1 MPSRAVVRPSRA
13 NRVVGGGR
21 VMSIIDIDS
30 LSYKYP
36 NATTKALDNIDF
48 KLTEPGFTAI
58 MGPTGAGKTTF
69 SLTLNGLIPQF
80 YEGTMEGSVHVLGI
94 DTKRYRIQRLVQHVG
109 LVMQDPES
117 QVFGMNVL
125 ADVMFGPANLGLSYD
140 EVMARARRALNL
152 VGLVGFDK
160 RPPSDLSGGEKQR
173 LAVASVLAMHPE
185 ILVLDEPTSEL
196 DPVGREEVYQAVD
209 RLREDGDVT
218 ILAIEHS
225 PDEVVS
231 RAENLVVFSEGKM
244 AYVGTPKDIFRNA
257 PKAHDLGIRIPESAE
272 LGWKLHE
279 AGIIEQQQI
288 PLTVDEAFE
297 LISPWIIERKDRL
310 EQPALPPD
318 VCDCGAHPSR
328 SDTQLCSCEAQPSKC
343 DDRLYMRD
351 AHSCSCNTW
360 NNKEVILSVQDL
372 SHSYSDEIHAL
383 RGVSLDVHKGEF
395 IALVGQNG
403 AGKTTLAKHFN
414 GLLRPTK
421 GRVIVDGKD
430 AAGQAIYD
438 LAKIVGYVFQNP
450 DHQIFSATVWEEAAY
465 GLKVQGITGEKAKE
479 RVANVLELVGL
490 SDLLELNPF
499 TLSKGD
505 RQKLA
510 VASILAIEPQ
520 VLVID
525 EPTTGLDARGA
536 EGMMTLID
544 HLNKLGH
551 TVIIITH
558 DMKLVAEYATRVIA
572 MSRGKIIAD
581 CTPAELFSNEAVM
594 ENARVKP
601 TSIARLFSRL
611 QELADIPMLITV
623 EDAADFFI
631 ELLKS

>member
-152 VGLVGFDK
+152 VGLVGFGK
-160 RPPSDLSGGEKQR
+160 RSPSDLSGGEKQR

-310 EQPALPPD
+310 AKCYAKP
-318 VCDCGAHPSR
+318 
-328 SDTQLCSCEAQPSKC
+328 CSC
-343 DDRLYMRD
+343 D
-351 AHSCSCNTW
+351 AEGE
-360 NNKEVILSVQDL
+360 KEVILSVQDL

-438 LAKIVGYVFQNP
+438 LAKVVGYVFQNP

-572 MSRGKIIAD
+572 MSRGKVIAD
-581 CTPAELFSNEAVM
+581 CTPAELFSNGAVM

>member
-1 MPSRAVVRPSRA
+1 
-13 NRVVGGGR
+13 
-21 VMSIIDIDS
+21 
-30 LSYKYP
+30 
-36 NATTKALDNIDF
+36 
-48 KLTEPGFTAI
+48 
-58 MGPTGAGKTTF
+58 
-69 SLTLNGLIPQF
+69 
-80 YEGTMEGSVHVLGI
+80 
-94 DTKRYRIQRLVQHVG
+94 
-109 LVMQDPES
+109 
-117 QVFGMNVL
+117 
-125 ADVMFGPANLGLSYD
+125 
-140 EVMARARRALNL
+140 
-152 VGLVGFDK
+152 
-160 RPPSDLSGGEKQR
+160 
-173 LAVASVLAMHPE
+173 
-185 ILVLDEPTSEL
+185 
-196 DPVGREEVYQAVD
+196 
-209 RLREDGDVT
+209 
-218 ILAIEHS
+218 
-225 PDEVVS
+225 
-231 RAENLVVFSEGKM
+231 M

>member
-160 RPPSDLSGGEKQR
+160 RSPSDLSGGEKQR

-209 RLREDGDVT
+209 RLREDGNVT

-231 RAENLVVFSEGKM
+231 RAENLVVFNEGKM
-244 AYVGTPKDIFRNA
+244 AYIGTPKDIFRNA

-310 EQPALPPD
+310 A
-318 VCDCGAHPSR
+318 
-328 SDTQLCSCEAQPSKC
+328 KC
-343 DDRLYMRD
+343 DTKPCRCD
-351 AHSCSCNTW
+351 AEGE
-360 NNKEVILSVQDL
+360 KEVILSVQDL

-438 LAKIVGYVFQNP
+438 LAKVVGYVFQNP

-572 MSRGKIIAD
+572 MSRGKVIAD
-581 CTPAELFSNEAVM
+581 CTPAELFSNGAVM
-594 ENARVKP
+594 KNARVKP

>member
-1 MPSRAVVRPSRA
+1 MNLAGRQVNREPGRPVHRYSICLMRAELTPSRAVVRPSRA
-13 NRVVGGGR
+13 NRAVGGGR

-152 VGLVGFDK
+152 VGLVGFGK
-160 RPPSDLSGGEKQR
+160 RSPSDLSGGEKQR

-310 EQPALPPD
+310 AKCYAKP
-318 VCDCGAHPSR
+318 
-328 SDTQLCSCEAQPSKC
+328 CSC
-343 DDRLYMRD
+343 D
-351 AHSCSCNTW
+351 AEGE
-360 NNKEVILSVQDL
+360 KEVILSVQDL

-438 LAKIVGYVFQNP
+438 LAKVVGYVFQNP

-572 MSRGKIIAD
+572 MSRGKVIAD
-581 CTPAELFSNEAVM
+581 CTPAELFSNGAVM

>member
-160 RPPSDLSGGEKQR
+160 RSPSDLSGGEKQR

-209 RLREDGDVT
+209 RLREDGNVT

-244 AYVGTPKDIFRNA
+244 AYLGTPKDIFRNA

-310 EQPALPPD
+310 A
-318 VCDCGAHPSR
+318 
-328 SDTQLCSCEAQPSKC
+328 KC
-343 DDRLYMRD
+343 DTKPCRCD
-351 AHSCSCNTW
+351 AEGE
-360 NNKEVILSVQDL
+360 KEVILSVQDL

-438 LAKIVGYVFQNP
+438 LAKVVGYVFQNP

-572 MSRGKIIAD
+572 MSRGKVIAD
-581 CTPAELFSNEAVM
+581 CTPAELFSNGAVM
-594 ENARVKP
+594 KNARVKP

>member
-13 NRVVGGGR
+13 NRAVGGGR
-21 VMSIIDIDS
+21 VMSIIDVDS

-48 KLTEPGFTAI
+48 KLTEPGFIAI

-160 RPPSDLSGGEKQR
+160 RSPSDLSGGEKQR

-209 RLREDGDVT
+209 RLCEDGDVT
-218 ILAIEHS
+218 IFAIEHS

-231 RAENLVVFSEGKM
+231 RAENLMVFSGGKL
-244 AYVGTPKDIFRNA
+244 AYLGTPKDVFRNA
-257 PKAHDLGIRIPESAE
+257 PKAHDLGIRIPEPAE
-272 LGWKLHE
+272 LGWKLYE
-279 AGIIEQQQI
+279 AGLIKQQQI

-310 EQPALPPD
+310 A
-318 VCDCGAHPSR
+318 
-328 SDTQLCSCEAQPSKC
+328 KC
-343 DDRLYMRD
+343 DTKPCRCD
-351 AHSCSCNTW
+351 AEGE
-360 NNKEVILSVQDL
+360 KEVILSVQDL

-438 LAKIVGYVFQNP
+438 LAKVVGYVFQNP

>member
-160 RPPSDLSGGEKQR
+160 RSPSDLSGGEKQR

-209 RLREDGDVT
+209 RLREDGNVT

-244 AYVGTPKDIFRNA
+244 AYLGTPKDIFRNA

-310 EQPALPPD
+310 A
-318 VCDCGAHPSR
+318 
-328 SDTQLCSCEAQPSKC
+328 KC
-343 DDRLYMRD
+343 DTKPCRCD
-351 AHSCSCNTW
+351 AEGE
-360 NNKEVILSVQDL
+360 KEVILSVQDL

-438 LAKIVGYVFQNP
+438 LAKVVGYVFQNP
-450 DHQIFSATVWEEAAY
+450 DHQIFSATVWEEAAF

-572 MSRGKIIAD
+572 MSRGKVIAD
-581 CTPAELFSNEAVM
+581 CTPAELFSNGAVM
-594 ENARVKP
+594 KNARVKP

>member
-1 MPSRAVVRPSRA
+1 
-13 NRVVGGGR
+13 
-21 VMSIIDIDS
+21 MSIIDIDS

-160 RPPSDLSGGEKQR
+160 RSPSDLSGGEKQR

-209 RLREDGDVT
+209 RLREDGNVT

-244 AYVGTPKDIFRNA
+244 AYIGTPKDIFRNA

-310 EQPALPPD
+310 A
-318 VCDCGAHPSR
+318 
-328 SDTQLCSCEAQPSKC
+328 KC
-343 DDRLYMRD
+343 DTKPCRCD
-351 AHSCSCNTW
+351 AEGE
-360 NNKEVILSVQDL
+360 KEVILSVQDL

-438 LAKIVGYVFQNP
+438 LAKVVGYVFQNP

-581 CTPAELFSNEAVM
+581 CTPAELFSNGAVM
-594 ENARVKP
+594 KNARVKP

>member
-160 RPPSDLSGGEKQR
+160 RSPSDLSGGEKQR

-244 AYVGTPKDIFRNA
+244 AYLGTPKDIFRNA

-310 EQPALPPD
+310 A
-318 VCDCGAHPSR
+318 
-328 SDTQLCSCEAQPSKC
+328 KC
-343 DDRLYMRD
+343 DTKPCRCD
-351 AHSCSCNTW
+351 AEGE
-360 NNKEVILSVQDL
+360 KEVILSVQDL

-438 LAKIVGYVFQNP
+438 LAKVVGYVFQNP

-572 MSRGKIIAD
+572 MSRGKVIAD
-581 CTPAELFSNEAVM
+581 CTPAELFSNGAVM
-594 ENARVKP
+594 KNARVKP

>member
-1 MPSRAVVRPSRA
+1 MPSLAGVRPRLA
-13 NRVVGGGR
+13 TEAVGGGR
-21 VMSIIDIDS
+21 VMSIIDVDS

-48 KLTEPGFTAI
+48 KLVKPGFTAI

-125 ADVMFGPANLGLSYD
+125 ADVMFGPANLGLSYE
-140 EVMARARRALNL
+140 EVMARAREALNL

-218 ILAIEHS
+218 IFAIEHS

-231 RAENLVVFSEGKM
+231 RAENLMVFSGGKL
-244 AYVGTPKDIFRNA
+244 AYLGTPKDVFRNA
-257 PKAHDLGIRIPESAE
+257 PKAHNLGIRIPEPAE
-272 LGWKLHE
+272 LGWKLYE
-279 AGIIEQQQI
+279 AGLIKQQEI
-288 PLTVDEAFE
+288 PLTVEQAFE
-297 LISPWIIERKDRL
+297 LISPWIIEQKDA
-310 EQPALPPD
+310 PAQSGK
-318 VCDCGAHPSR
+318 CDIKPHNY
-328 SDTQLCSCEAQPSKC
+328 DTQPCSCSAGDK
-343 DDRLYMRD
+343 
-351 AHSCSCNTW
+351 
-360 NNKEVILSVQDL
+360 KEVILSVEDL

-383 RGVSLDVHKGEF
+383 MGVSLDVHKGEF

-421 GRVIVDGKD
+421 GRVFVDGKD

-438 LAKIVGYVFQNP
+438 LAKVVGYVFQNP

-479 RVANVLELVGL
+479 RVSNVLELVGL

-581 CTPAELFSNEAVM
+581 CTPAELFSNKTVM

-601 TSIARLFSRL
+601 TSIARLFNRL
-611 QELADIPMLITV
+611 QELADVPMLIAV
-623 EDAADFFI
+623 EDAANFLI
-631 ELLKS
+631 ELSKS

>member
-160 RPPSDLSGGEKQR
+160 RSPSDLSGGEKQR

-209 RLREDGDVT
+209 RLREDGNVT

-231 RAENLVVFSEGKM
+231 RAENLVVFNEGKM
-244 AYVGTPKDIFRNA
+244 AYIGTPKDIFRNA

-310 EQPALPPD
+310 AKCYAKP
-318 VCDCGAHPSR
+318 
-328 SDTQLCSCEAQPSKC
+328 CSC
-343 DDRLYMRD
+343 D
-351 AHSCSCNTW
+351 AEGE
-360 NNKEVILSVQDL
+360 KEVILSVQDL

-438 LAKIVGYVFQNP
+438 LAKVVGYVFQNP

-572 MSRGKIIAD
+572 MSRGKVIAD
-581 CTPAELFSNEAVM
+581 CTPAELFSNGAVM
-594 ENARVKP
+594 KNARVKP

>member
-160 RPPSDLSGGEKQR
+160 RSPSDLSGGEKQR

-209 RLREDGDVT
+209 RLREDGNVT

-231 RAENLVVFSEGKM
+231 RAENLVVFNEGKM
-244 AYVGTPKDIFRNA
+244 AYIGTPKDIFRNA

-310 EQPALPPD
+310 A
-318 VCDCGAHPSR
+318 
-328 SDTQLCSCEAQPSKC
+328 KC
-343 DDRLYMRD
+343 DTKPCRCD
-351 AHSCSCNTW
+351 AEGE
-360 NNKEVILSVQDL
+360 KEVILSVQDL

-414 GLLRPTK
+414 GLLRPT
-421 GRVIVDGKD
+421 
-430 AAGQAIYD
+430 
-438 LAKIVGYVFQNP
+438 
-450 DHQIFSATVWEEAAY
+450 
-465 GLKVQGITGEKAKE
+465 
-479 RVANVLELVGL
+479 
-490 SDLLELNPF
+490 
-499 TLSKGD
+499 
-505 RQKLA
+505 
-510 VASILAIEPQ
+510 
-520 VLVID
+520 
-525 EPTTGLDARGA
+525 
-536 EGMMTLID
+536 
-544 HLNKLGH
+544 
-551 TVIIITH
+551 
-558 DMKLVAEYATRVIA
+558 
-572 MSRGKIIAD
+572 
-581 CTPAELFSNEAVM
+581 
-594 ENARVKP
+594 
-601 TSIARLFSRL
+601 
-611 QELADIPMLITV
+611 
-623 EDAADFFI
+623 
-631 ELLKS
+631 

>member
-13 NRVVGGGR
+13 NRAVGGGR

-160 RPPSDLSGGEKQR
+160 RSPSDLSGGEKQR
-173 LAVASVLAMHPE
+173 LAVASVLAMHPD

-209 RLREDGDVT
+209 KLREDGDVT

-257 PKAHDLGIRIPESAE
+257 PQAHDLGIRTPEPAE
-272 LGWKLHE
+272 LGWKLYE

-310 EQPALPPD
+310 AKCYAKPCR
-318 VCDCGAHPSR
+318 CDAEG
-328 SDTQLCSCEAQPSKC
+328 E
-343 DDRLYMRD
+343 
-351 AHSCSCNTW
+351 
-360 NNKEVILSVQDL
+360 KEVILSVQDL

-438 LAKIVGYVFQNP
+438 LAKVVGYVFQNP

>member
-1 MPSRAVVRPSRA
+1 MPSRSVVRPSRA

-160 RPPSDLSGGEKQR
+160 RSPSDLSGGEKQR

-209 RLREDGDVT
+209 RLREDGNVT

-231 RAENLVVFSEGKM
+231 RAENLVVFNEGKM
-244 AYVGTPKDIFRNA
+244 AYIGTPKDIFRNA

-310 EQPALPPD
+310 A
-318 VCDCGAHPSR
+318 
-328 SDTQLCSCEAQPSKC
+328 KC
-343 DDRLYMRD
+343 DTKPCRCD
-351 AHSCSCNTW
+351 AEGE
-360 NNKEVILSVQDL
+360 KEVILSVQDL

-438 LAKIVGYVFQNP
+438 LAKVVGYVFQNP

-572 MSRGKIIAD
+572 MSRGKVIAD
-581 CTPAELFSNEAVM
+581 CTPAELFSNGAVM

>member
-160 RPPSDLSGGEKQR
+160 RSPSDLSGGEKQR

-209 RLREDGDVT
+209 RLREDGNVT

-231 RAENLVVFSEGKM
+231 RAENLVVFNEGKM
-244 AYVGTPKDIFRNA
+244 AYIGTPKDIFRNA

-310 EQPALPPD
+310 A
-318 VCDCGAHPSR
+318 
-328 SDTQLCSCEAQPSKC
+328 KC
-343 DDRLYMRD
+343 DTKPCRCD
-351 AHSCSCNTW
+351 AEGE
-360 NNKEVILSVQDL
+360 KEVILSVQDL

-572 MSRGKIIAD
+572 MSRGKVIAD
-581 CTPAELFSNEAVM
+581 CTPAELFSNGAVM
-594 ENARVKP
+594 KNARVKP

>member
-160 RPPSDLSGGEKQR
+160 RSPSDLSGGEKQR

-209 RLREDGDVT
+209 RLREDGNVT

-244 AYVGTPKDIFRNA
+244 AYIGTPKDIFRNA

-310 EQPALPPD
+310 A
-318 VCDCGAHPSR
+318 
-328 SDTQLCSCEAQPSKC
+328 KC
-343 DDRLYMRD
+343 DTKPCRCD
-351 AHSCSCNTW
+351 AEGE
-360 NNKEVILSVQDL
+360 KEVILSVQDL

-438 LAKIVGYVFQNP
+438 LAKVVGYVFQNP

-572 MSRGKIIAD
+572 MSRGKVIAD
-581 CTPAELFSNEAVM
+581 CTPAELFSNGAVM
-594 ENARVKP
+594 KNARVKP

>member
-13 NRVVGGGR
+13 NRAVGGGR
-21 VMSIIDIDS
+21 VMSIIDVDS

-48 KLTEPGFTAI
+48 KLTEPGFIAI

-160 RPPSDLSGGEKQR
+160 RSPSDLSGGEKQR

-244 AYVGTPKDIFRNA
+244 AYLGTPKDIFRNA
-257 PKAHDLGIRIPESAE
+257 PKAHDLGIRIPEPAE
-272 LGWKLHE
+272 LGWKLYE

-310 EQPALPPD
+310 A
-318 VCDCGAHPSR
+318 
-328 SDTQLCSCEAQPSKC
+328 KC
-343 DDRLYMRD
+343 DTKPCRCD
-351 AHSCSCNTW
+351 AEGE
-360 NNKEVILSVQDL
+360 KEVILSVQDL

>member
-13 NRVVGGGR
+13 NRAVGGGR

-173 LAVASVLAMHPE
+173 LAVASVLAMHPD

-257 PKAHDLGIRIPESAE
+257 PKAHDLGIRTPEPAE
-272 LGWKLHE
+272 LGWKLYE

-310 EQPALPPD
+310 A
-318 VCDCGAHPSR
+318 
-328 SDTQLCSCEAQPSKC
+328 KC
-343 DDRLYMRD
+343 DTKPCRCD
-351 AHSCSCNTW
+351 AEGE
-360 NNKEVILSVQDL
+360 KEVILSVQDL

-438 LAKIVGYVFQNP
+438 LAKVVGYVFQNP

-572 MSRGKIIAD
+572 MSRGKVIAD
-581 CTPAELFSNEAVM
+581 CTPAELFSNGAVM
-594 ENARVKP
+594 KNARVKP

>member
-1 MPSRAVVRPSRA
+1 
-13 NRVVGGGR
+13 
-21 VMSIIDIDS
+21 
-30 LSYKYP
+30 
-36 NATTKALDNIDF
+36 
-48 KLTEPGFTAI
+48 
-58 MGPTGAGKTTF
+58 
-69 SLTLNGLIPQF
+69 
-80 YEGTMEGSVHVLGI
+80 
-94 DTKRYRIQRLVQHVG
+94 
-109 LVMQDPES
+109 
-117 QVFGMNVL
+117 
-125 ADVMFGPANLGLSYD
+125 
-140 EVMARARRALNL
+140 
-152 VGLVGFDK
+152 
-160 RPPSDLSGGEKQR
+160 
-173 LAVASVLAMHPE
+173 
-185 ILVLDEPTSEL
+185 
-196 DPVGREEVYQAVD
+196 
-209 RLREDGDVT
+209 
-218 ILAIEHS
+218 
-225 PDEVVS
+225 
-231 RAENLVVFSEGKM
+231 
-244 AYVGTPKDIFRNA
+244 
-257 PKAHDLGIRIPESAE
+257 
-272 LGWKLHE
+272 
-279 AGIIEQQQI
+279 
-288 PLTVDEAFE
+288 
-297 LISPWIIERKDRL
+297 
-310 EQPALPPD
+310 
-318 VCDCGAHPSR
+318 
-328 SDTQLCSCEAQPSKC
+328 
-343 DDRLYMRD
+343 MRD

-572 MSRGKIIAD
+572 MSRGKVIAD
-581 CTPAELFSNEAVM
+581 CTPAELFSNGAVM

>member
-1 MPSRAVVRPSRA
+1 
-13 NRVVGGGR
+13 
-21 VMSIIDIDS
+21 MSIIDIDS

-160 RPPSDLSGGEKQR
+160 RSPSDLSGGEKQR

-209 RLREDGDVT
+209 RLREDGNVT

-231 RAENLVVFSEGKM
+231 RAENLVVFNEGKM
-244 AYVGTPKDIFRNA
+244 AYIGTPKDIFRNA

-310 EQPALPPD
+310 A
-318 VCDCGAHPSR
+318 
-328 SDTQLCSCEAQPSKC
+328 KC
-343 DDRLYMRD
+343 DTKPCRCD
-351 AHSCSCNTW
+351 AEGE
-360 NNKEVILSVQDL
+360 KEVILSVQDL

-438 LAKIVGYVFQNP
+438 LAKVVGYVFQNP

-572 MSRGKIIAD
+572 MSRGKVIAD
-581 CTPAELFSNEAVM
+581 CTPAELFSNGAVM
-594 ENARVKP
+594 KNARVKP

>member
-1 MPSRAVVRPSRA
+1 
-13 NRVVGGGR
+13 
-21 VMSIIDIDS
+21 MSIIDIDS

-152 VGLVGFDK
+152 VGLVGFGK
-160 RPPSDLSGGEKQR
+160 RSPSDLSGGEKQR

-244 AYVGTPKDIFRNA
+244 AYLGTPKDIFRNA

-310 EQPALPPD
+310 AKCYAKP
-318 VCDCGAHPSR
+318 
-328 SDTQLCSCEAQPSKC
+328 CSC
-343 DDRLYMRD
+343 D
-351 AHSCSCNTW
+351 AEGE
-360 NNKEVILSVQDL
+360 KEVILSVQDL

-438 LAKIVGYVFQNP
+438 LAKVVGYVFQNP

-572 MSRGKIIAD
+572 MSRGKVIAD
-581 CTPAELFSNEAVM
+581 CTPAELFSNGAVM